1 MKIVVLAGG
10 ISSER
15 DVSYSSG
22 KKIYYALK
30 KRGHKVIL
38 IDVYFGISCEV
49 DNIFDLDYDWGKD
62 ICEIG
67 ETAPIVENI
76 KAKRNNCKSAY
87 FGENVIEI
95 CNKSDLVF
103 LALHGENGENG
114 KVQATFDLLGIK
126 YTGTDYLGSALAMNK
141 GLSKELF
148 QHHGIMTPKYYKHSP
163 HDSVDNFTYPKVVK
177 VSCGGSSIGV
187 YIVHNEEEYNSAIL
201 EAKMI
206 DREILIEE
214 YIEGREFSVGIIDGK
229 ALPVIEIIPK
239 AGFYNYKNKY
249 QSGNTIEICPAD
261 ISHEKTLYMQ
271 KIAEKAYQILR
282 LKIYAR
288 IDFIMCNKNGEIY
301 CLEANTLPGMT
312 PTSLIPQEAKAMGID
327 YPSLCEKII
336 ELSIK

>member
-10 ISSER
+10 TSSER

-30 KRGHKVIL
+30 ERGHKVIL
-38 IDVYFGISCEV
+38 IDIYLGISCEV
-49 DNIFDLDYDWGKD
+49 DNIFDLEYDWGND

-67 ETAPIVENI
+67 DTAPIVENI
-76 KAKRNNCKSAY
+76 KAQRNNCKSVY

-126 YTGTDYLGSALAMNK
+126 YTGTDFLGSALAMNK

-148 QHHGIMTPKYYKHSP
+148 QHHGIRTPKYCRLRP

-187 YIVHNEEEYNSAIL
+187 YIVNNDEEYNSAIL
-201 EAKMI
+201 EAEMI
-206 DREILIEE
+206 DSEVLIEE

-229 ALPVIEIIPK
+229 ALPIIEIIPK
-239 AGFYNYKNKY
+239 IGFYNYKNKY

-261 ISHEKTLYMQ
+261 ISYEKTIYMQ
-271 KIAEKAYQILR
+271 KIAEKAYKILR

-288 IDFIMCNKNGEIY
+288 IDFIMSNKNGEIY

-312 PTSLIPQEAKAMGID
+312 PSSLIPQEAMVVGMD